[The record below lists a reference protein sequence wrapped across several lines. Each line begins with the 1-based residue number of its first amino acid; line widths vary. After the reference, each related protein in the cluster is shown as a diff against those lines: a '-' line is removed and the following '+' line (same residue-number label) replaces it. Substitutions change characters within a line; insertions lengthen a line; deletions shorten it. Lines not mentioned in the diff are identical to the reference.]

1 MSLRF
6 VGNVVIFVVWK
17 IGFYMEKIFSFLSI
31 SQHVYERW
39 LLQRLLASI
48 LMLLGLTILTAILGA
63 ASVILAIYAAH
74 QGLLLSG
81 LTPLFAFIVTIMIA
95 VLVMFLCVMVIR
107 LCIQR
112 LRHLPHTLFKKMPL
126 ASSFHAFMQGFM
138 RD

>member
-112 LRHLPHTLFKKMPL
+112 LRHLPHTLFKQMPL